1 MMIRHLSLTGDENL
15 IGQFFSLQTLDQSP
29 GVLVSSFVRLPF
41 FFELC
46 PKVSLRLFDKM
57 KNGFVVNGFSI
68 YPREHQARK
77 PVQLHYKSM
86 CEIVG
91 QAKILQ
97 LDHSNK
103 SRSGTLGRAV
113 QAFALYSDQ
122 NQKNNFEMFFLLYV
136 LIISFFQLIFS
147 IGKIT

>member
-1 MMIRHLSLTGDENL
+1 MIRQAASVTHRRCKFDTIFL
-15 IGQFFSLQTLDQSP
+15 ISDSRRVLP

-57 KNGFVVNGFSI
+57 RNGFVVNGFSI
-68 YPREHQARK
+68 YPSKPKREPPAK
-77 PVQLHYKSM
+77 EEAVQLHYKSM

-103 SRSGTLGRAV
+103 SRSGTWWSGTLGRAV
-113 QAFALYSDQ
+113 YAFALYSDQ
-122 NQKNNFEMFFLLYV
+122 NYQKNNFEMFF
-136 LIISFFQLIFS
+136 F
-147 IGKIT
+147 

>member
-1 MMIRHLSLTGDENL
+1 MMMIRQATSVTHRRCKFDTIFL
-15 IGQFFSLQTLDQSP
+15 ISDSRRVLP

-57 KNGFVVNGFSI
+57 RNGFVVNGFSI
-68 YPREHQARK
+68 YPSKPKREPPAK
-77 PVQLHYKSM
+77 EEAVQLHYKSM

-122 NQKNNFEMFFLLYV
+122 NYQTKKLKCFL
-136 LIISFFQLIFS
+136 
-147 IGKIT
+147 

>member
-15 IGQFFSLQTLDQSP
+15 IQFFSLQTLDQSP

-57 KNGFVVNGFSI
+57 RNGFVVNGFSI
-68 YPREHQARK
+68 YPSKPKREPPAK
-77 PVQLHYKSM
+77 EEAVQLHYKSM

-113 QAFALYSDQ
+113 QAFALYPDQ
-122 NQKNNFEMFFLLYV
+122 NYQKNNFEIFF
-136 LIISFFQLIFS
+136 
-147 IGKIT
+147 